1 MGIVW
6 LLAYL
11 IYLLDVGNINI
22 KGVIIKYKLN
32 IKDMAF
38 IISVMMVIMLIL
50 MGLDYLGVDLSAPI
64 DLPSLDENTSMS
76 PSGAMSG
83 TIN

>member
-1 MGIVW
+1 M
-6 LLAYL
+6 L
-11 IYLLDVGNINI
+11 
-22 KGVIIKYKLN
+22 
-32 IKDMAF
+32 F
-38 IISVMMVIMLIL
+38 IISVMVAMMLVL

-64 DLPSLDENTSMS
+64 DLPSLSSSDENTSMS

>member
-1 MGIVW
+1 MRVSN
-6 LLAYL
+6 
-11 IYLLDVGNINI
+11 V
-22 KGVIIKYKLN
+22 KYKLN

-38 IISVMMVIMLIL
+38 IILAMVAVMLIL

-64 DLPSLDENTSMS
+64 NIPSSDENTSMS
-76 PSGAMSG
+76 LSGAMSG

>member
-1 MGIVW
+1 M
-6 LLAYL
+6 
-11 IYLLDVGNINI
+11 
-22 KGVIIKYKLN
+22 KYKLN

-38 IISVMMVIMLIL
+38 IIIVMVVMMLVIT
-50 MGLDYLGVDLSAPI
+50 GLDYLGVDLSAPI
-64 DLPSLDENTSMS
+64 ELPSSDENTSIS

>member
-1 MGIVW
+1 M
-6 LLAYL
+6 
-11 IYLLDVGNINI
+11 
-22 KGVIIKYKLN
+22 KYKLN

-38 IISVMMVIMLIL
+38 IISVMIFMALIL
-50 MGLDYLGVDLSAPI
+50 IGLDYIGVDLSAPI
-64 DLPSLDENTSMS
+64 DLPSSDENTSMS